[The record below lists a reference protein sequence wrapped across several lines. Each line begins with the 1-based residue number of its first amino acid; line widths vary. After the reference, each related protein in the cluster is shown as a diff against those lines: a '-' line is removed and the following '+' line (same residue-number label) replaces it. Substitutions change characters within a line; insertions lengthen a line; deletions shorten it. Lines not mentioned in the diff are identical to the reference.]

1 MIKIEVVGTESEE
14 QQDMLRN
21 VHHAIH
27 ELKLEA
33 EVDEITDVNEIADKF
48 GMVVTPAV
56 YVNGKLK
63 CQGHIM
69 DVEKIKE
76 CLTEKGTK

>member
-33 EVDEITDVNEIADKF
+33 EVNEITDVNEIADKF

>member
-33 EVDEITDVNEIADKF
+33 EVDEITDVNEIADRF
-48 GMVVTPAV
+48 GMVVTPAIF
-56 YVNGKLK
+56 VNGKLK
-63 CQGHIM
+63 CQGHII

-76 CLTEKGTK
+76 CLKEVK